1 MLVFAYRLLPRGL
14 AAALLAMLLTGMAC
28 PPAGAIE
35 QSVRPGIN
43 APYENAD
50 VQYWVGIFERE
61 GREIW
66 DQRQAIV
73 AALNLKPGMAV
84 ADIGAGTGFFVR
96 LFAER
101 VGPEGRVYAVDI
113 ARNFVADILRRAR
126 RDGQTWIQGI
136 VNPPDRTALPPGEL
150 DLIFTSDTY
159 HHFEYPRSM
168 LASIHR
174 SLKSGGRFVVVDF
187 ERVPGLS
194 SGWVLDHV
202 RAGKE
207 AVIRE
212 VEAAR
217 FRLAEDAPLLRE
229 NYFLIFERVD

>member
-1 MLVFAYRLLPRGL
+1 MHATSDPVRRRGL
-14 AAALLAMLLTGMAC
+14 AAGLLGLLLAMPFCL
-28 PPAGAIE
+28 PARALEPSI
-35 QSVRPGIN
+35 RPGIN

-50 VQYWVGIFERE
+50 VQYWKGVFERE

-73 AALNLKPGMAV
+73 AALKLQPGQAV
-84 ADIGAGTGFFVR
+84 ADVGAGTGFFVR
-96 LFAER
+96 LFADR
-101 VGPEGRVYAVDI
+101 VGPQGRVYAVDI
-113 ARNFVADILRRAR
+113 SRNFVADILRRAGL
-126 RDGQTWIQGI
+126 DGQTWIQGI

-159 HHFEYPRSM
+159 HHFEYPQAM

-207 AVIRE
+207 LVIRE
-212 VEAAR
+212 VESAR
-217 FRLAEDAPLLRE
+217 FRLLEDLPLLRE
-229 NYFLIFERVD
+229 NHFLIFERVD